1 MNDGEARAV
10 RIPNW
15 VMIVAAGVL
24 AVMASRDYFGGER
37 ANAMT
42 LLGGAGIFL
51 GALSFSY
58 PALPLWAKIVVTPIL
73 LAPFVALFLMFFNVI

>member
-1 MNDGEARAV
+1 MKDGEARAV

-15 VMIVAAGVL
+15 VLIVAAGVL
-24 AVMASRDYFGGER
+24 AVMASRDYLGGDR

-51 GALSFSY
+51 ATLSFSY
-58 PALPLWAKIVVTPIL
+58 PALPLWAKIVATPIL
-73 LAPFVALFLMFFNVI
+73 LAPFAALFLILFNVI

>member
-1 MNDGEARAV
+1 MKNSETRAV

-15 VMIVAAGVL
+15 VLIVAASVL
-24 AVMASRDYFGGER
+24 AAMASHDYFGGDR
-37 ANAMT
+37 VNAMT

-51 GALSFSY
+51 SALSFSY

-73 LAPFVALFLMFFNVI
+73 LAPFGALFLMLFDVI

>member
-1 MNDGEARAV
+1 MKDGEARAV

-15 VMIVAAGVL
+15 ILIVAAGVL
-24 AVMASRDYFGGER
+24 AMMASRDYYGGDR

-51 GALSFSY
+51 GTLRFSY
-58 PALPLWAKIVVTPIL
+58 PALPLWAKIVATPIL
-73 LAPFVALFLMFFNVI
+73 LAPFAALFLMLFNVI